1 MIAAYQATG
10 DKAYMD
16 YVTERH
22 ALLAD
27 IVPFFKQ
34 IHSKGGKIDVNV
46 RRVVEPHA
54 LDDAGAVCCSMIK
67 SLLRDA
73 KQPLRPLIDNYA
85 DYIMNKEYRLS
96 DGTFARLRPQKNTVW
111 LDDMFMGIPTVA
123 YMGRLTG
130 DGGYYDEAARQVGL
144 IDTTQ
149 TWLKIQQMDAT
160 KAVYQSQ
167 KPDMERQIAAT
178 RQQLAKA
185 QQDEQRYRE
194 LVADG
199 AAPSKMF
206 DDATSQVKVLQKQLD
221 AQISSLSTSTQALD
235 KQMAA
240 AEIQKA
246 QLQDML
252 RKCHILTPIKGIILE
267 KYVEQGE
274 FVSVGKPLFKIAD
287 TESMKLRAYVTSAQL
302 QNLKIGQKVKVFAN
316 YGDGQRKEY
325 AGTISWISS
334 RSEFT
339 PKTIL
344 TDDERAD
351 LVYAVKVAIKND
363 GFVKIGMYGEVKL
376 SEK

>member
-1 MIAAYQATG
+1 MYWQVWRCGNNEKDYDATG
-10 DKAYMD
+10 TFEA
-16 YVTERH
+16 TETTVFAEQSG
-22 ALLAD
+22 ALLS
-27 IVPFFKQ
+27 F
-34 IHSKGGKIDVNV
+34 DVN
-46 RRVVEPHA
+46 E
-54 LDDAGAVCCSMIK
+54 
-67 SLLRDA
+67 
-73 KQPLRPLIDNYA
+73 
-85 DYIMNKEYRLS
+85 
-96 DGTFARLRPQKNTVW
+96 
-111 LDDMFMGIPTVA
+111 
-123 YMGRLTG
+123 G
-130 DGGYYDEAARQVGL
+130 DKMEAAREVGL

-199 AAPSKMF
+199 AAPSKML

-221 AQISSLSTSTQALD
+221 AQISSLNTQLSTLNSQLS
-235 KQMAA
+235 
-240 AEIQKA
+240 A

-252 RKCHILTPIKGIILE
+252 RKCHIMTPTKGTVLE
-267 KYVEQGE
+267 KYVERGE

-287 TESMKLRAYVTSAQL
+287 TESMHLRAYVTSAQL
-302 QNLKIGQKVKVFAN
+302 QYIKIGQQVKVFAD

-351 LVYAVKVAIKND
+351 LVYAVKVAIK
-363 GFVKIGMYGEVKL
+363 IGMYGELKL
-376 SEK
+376 

>member
-1 MIAAYQATG
+1 MQKIYVLAGAALIMAACGGSEKDYDATG
-10 DKAYMD
+10 TFEAIETT
-16 YVTERH
+16 VFAEQSG
-22 ALLAD
+22 ALLS
-27 IVPFFKQ
+27 F
-34 IHSKGGKIDVNV
+34 DVN
-46 RRVVEPHA
+46 EG
-54 LDDAGAVCCSMIK
+54 DMI
-67 SLLRDA
+67 
-73 KQPLRPLIDNYA
+73 
-85 DYIMNKEYRLS
+85 
-96 DGTFARLRPQKNTVW
+96 
-111 LDDMFMGIPTVA
+111 
-123 YMGRLTG
+123 
-130 DGGYYDEAARQVGL
+130 EAARQVGL

-199 AAPSKMF
+199 AAPSKML

-221 AQISSLSTSTQALD
+221 AQISSLNTSTQALD